1 MLQAEVITSFFN
13 IQTTT
18 EVCILRLCILSFNH
32 QADILTETFGP
43 SVPLPTKGK
52 EEGMRHSGMYPEG
65 GKILCMQ
72 MSIHGK
78 SKEKFRFSQV
88 LHSITSLSALWVGML
103 EMGTGEIV
111 RVWKEFEP
119 QGNVSTKWRCHL
131 SQSHELGHW
140 FKWGEF
146 FSSSHVQLCGR
157 AARNAWISTFQD
169 PGKIESKQLSA
180 YSHPF
185 CFHWCMLMVHLVWY
199 QRIQTTKESSQTTAL
214 SQLLPSYFSCQ
225 LLT

>member
-32 QADILTETFGP
+32 QADILTETTT

-52 EEGMRHSGMYPEG
+52 EEGMRHSGMYLEG

-88 LHSITSLSALWVGML
+88 LHSITSLSAL
-103 EMGTGEIV
+103 
-111 RVWKEFEP
+111 
-119 QGNVSTKWRCHL
+119 
-131 SQSHELGHW
+131 
-140 FKWGEF
+140 
-146 FSSSHVQLCGR
+146 
-157 AARNAWISTFQD
+157 
-169 PGKIESKQLSA
+169 
-180 YSHPF
+180 
-185 CFHWCMLMVHLVWY
+185 
-199 QRIQTTKESSQTTAL
+199 
-214 SQLLPSYFSCQ
+214 
-225 LLT
+225 